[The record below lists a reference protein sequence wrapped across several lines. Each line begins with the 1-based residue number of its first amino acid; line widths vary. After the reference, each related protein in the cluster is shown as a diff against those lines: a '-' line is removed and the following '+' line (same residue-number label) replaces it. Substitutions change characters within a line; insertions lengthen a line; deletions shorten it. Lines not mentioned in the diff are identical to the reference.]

1 MSFSA
6 HVDLFLTEISIE
18 LLGNKI
24 YDCNGKRQD
33 KIFNL
38 FKALPEVDRN
48 LQRNENSN
56 DLLCSL
62 GYPSDFT
69 DDETTVKE
77 FLNEQFEFILKN
89 ANTSPEINEQILKCL
104 RNYKEDQTE
113 LLSVASEVKVSK
125 LIGELTSCQRIF

>member
-33 KIFNL
+33 KVFNL
-38 FKALPEVDRN
+38 FKALPEADRN
-48 LQRNENSN
+48 LQKTENSN

-69 DDETTVKE
+69 ENEATVKG

-89 ANTSPEINEQILKCL
+89 ANTSAETNEQILVFL
-104 RNYKEDQTE
+104 RNYKEDQVE
-113 LLSVASEVKVSK
+113 LLSDASEVKVSK
-125 LIGELTSCQRIF
+125 LIGE